1 MMTLHICMSIYIF
14 KFTKVFFMAELKE
27 TVFFFSDFKPRLI
40 HTFTLVELRPLQ
52 VL

>member
-1 MMTLHICMSIYIF
+1 MTLHICMSIYIF

-27 TVFFFSDFKPRLI
+27 TVFFSDFKPRLI